1 MSGGNGLRLMA
12 IGRMKAEEML
22 QVYRVS
28 AAKKQA
34 QFFWVT
40 RGTSPKVTRESIE
53 EEAQRLLSEWKRRRT
68 KALPS
73 GKVSEEVL
81 SVCFEESPKQRGNFE
96 CSRCYKTFA
105 SHARFL
111 KHVSN
116 HYSGGSGSFNAV
128 LMAEKVEGRGLE
140 HSSRKMSE
148 AEREDLRYFLNDGY
162 Q

>member
-73 GKVSEEVL
+73 GKVSEEV
-81 SVCFEESPKQRGNFE
+81 
-96 CSRCYKTFA
+96 TFCM
-105 SHARFL
+105 L
-111 KHVSN
+111 
-116 HYSGGSGSFNAV
+116 
-128 LMAEKVEGRGLE
+128 
-140 HSSRKMSE
+140 
-148 AEREDLRYFLNDGY
+148 
-162 Q
+162 